1 MRNLAKGLPAEWIHP
16 ACEQQLRHPLGKKRM
31 AAGFLTLKKTSLVPK
46 QQAMFL
52 GMLVDFFSAASRS
65 AYLVK
70 LACRNYLYRAMTG
83 RKGWNDAPSS
93 DAAEFRDLLSHVD
106 EALVMQNGE
115 MFLKRPGGVVFVG
128 DDGGVSGF
136 MQLWRGLV
144 IPLGMMAFV
153 NKPFGA
159 LEQVLQKVAHEWV
172 DCVLTALAWPMTWV
186 SLLAE
191 LPVVKAVTLSRK
203 AGSGREACKG
213 GPSRHA

>member
-1 MRNLAKGLPAEWIHP
+1 MDPFSDETNAG
-16 ACEQQLRHPLGKKRM
+16 
-31 AAGFLTLKKTSLVPK
+31 AAVLYS
-46 QQAMFL
+46 
-52 GMLVDFFSAASRS
+52 MLMCSGTA
-65 AYLVK
+65 
-70 LACRNYLYRAMTG
+70 
-83 RKGWNDAPSS
+83 
-93 DAAEFRDLLSHVD
+93 
-106 EALVMQNGE
+106 
-115 MFLKRPGGVVFVG
+115 
-128 DDGGVSGF
+128 GVSGF